1 MLFPAPLDCPALLE
15 GAELVV
21 RAVPGCLPGE
31 TDLAVVPSK
40 SWLTPALV
48 DSPAV
53 APIETGHHTLAE
65 LTVGPVVARPAV
77 AGVPLDTFPPV
88 LAGDGAD
95 PALTP
100 RPLEAGGT
108 LTEPRGGA
116 VAAVHALRLT
126 ERLRAMTTLPAGPA
140 DTAA

>member
-1 MLFPAPLDCPALLE
+1 MLFPASLDCPALLE

-21 RAVPGCLPGE
+21 RAVAGRLPGE
-31 TDLAVVPSK
+31 TDLAVIPGK
-40 SWLTPALV
+40 SWLTPTLV

-53 APIETGHHTLAE
+53 APIEAGHHTLAE

-88 LAGDGAD
+88 LAGAGAD
-95 PALTP
+95 PALAS

-108 LTEPRGGA
+108 LTEPRG
-116 VAAVHALRLT
+116 
-126 ERLRAMTTLPAGPA
+126 
-140 DTAA
+140 